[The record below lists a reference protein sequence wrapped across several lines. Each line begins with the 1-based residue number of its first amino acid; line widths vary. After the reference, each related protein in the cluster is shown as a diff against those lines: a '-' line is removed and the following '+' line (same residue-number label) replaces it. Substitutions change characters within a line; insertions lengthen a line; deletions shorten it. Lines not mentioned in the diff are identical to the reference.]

1 MSTTRRFLE
10 HLLLIMKCAAV
21 VGLQVSSESQVK
33 KLEEQLSESSRRG
46 DDLQRVLTELS
57 VAKNRLTGNLT
68 QLKLSQVSFKRQS
81 LCWCTL
87 IQKLNG
93 LVNLGYPHQHRPAS
107 HF

>member
-10 HLLLIMKCAAV
+10 HLLLMMKCAAV

-33 KLEEQLSESSRRG
+33 KLEEQLSESTRRG

-57 VAKNRLTGNLT
+57 VAKNRLTGNST
-68 QLKLSQVSFKRQS
+68 QLKLSQVSFKTQS

-93 LVNLGYPHQHRPAS
+93 LVKLGYPRQYRPAS
-107 HF
+107 HS